1 MQREHLV
8 WLPQI
13 AKAILLLL
21 CASIV
26 AALDTAVVF
35 RLPSVFAS
43 VNVPLIAALAA
54 TLFMGSTNGVVLAF
68 VLGVLCDVML
78 ANALGARSIPLVVF
92 AAVVGLM
99 EARFSREHPLTWA
112 VLGALGSVIHD
123 ILYFCVL
130 AFSGYLPLIWAD
142 LIRIAG
148 FGALINGVLSV
159 VCLMPL
165 YLWWRSGDHRPA
177 TGLG

>member
-78 ANALGARSIPLVVF
+78 SVLLRPRVFRISAVDLGRSHTDRGLRRVDQRRP
-92 AAVVGLM
+92 VGRLSD
-99 EARFSREHPLTWA
+99 AP
-112 VLGALGSVIHD
+112 V
-123 ILYFCVL
+123 
-130 AFSGYLPLIWAD
+130 
-142 LIRIAG
+142 
-148 FGALINGVLSV
+148 SV
-159 VCLMPL
+159 VAVR
-165 YLWWRSGDHRPA
+165 RSQTCNRIGMISE
-177 TGLG
+177 L